1 VVDGVNVPA
10 ARVACVWVPFFAAA
24 AAERCEPVLREQP
37 LTVVRGAPPVT
48 RVVEANAAAREAAV
62 LPGMTESEARA
73 RCPGLVSRM
82 LCEDRV
88 AAAQHALL
96 EAALAVSPRV
106 EDTAPGLVHVD
117 VEGLGRLFG
126 DDLAVGER
134 LVRQA
139 RAIGLAARV
148 GVAASRT
155 IAQVAV
161 RAAAGRVVIVPPGRE
176 QATLATAPL
185 PVLDLPTEIAAT
197 LARWGV
203 RTLGALAT
211 LPRAGLVAR
220 LGPEGLRAHDLALGR
235 DPDPFKPY
243 VPPPFWEE
251 AQDFDWE
258 IEDLETLGGVLD
270 RVLERLTA
278 RLAAAHVWAD
288 TLDLQ
293 LQLTAGRRHE
303 RTIVLAQPTR
313 ERAVLASLVR
323 CELATRPLAAAVTA
337 AAMSVRV
344 VRVLSGQGRLGQPP
358 PPRQR
363 DLAALVARLT
373 ELVGPDNFGAPRLI
387 DSHHPDAVTL
397 AAFAPEDVDGEADE
411 TASSVAL
418 RRIRPPAP
426 VQVAARNDRP
436 VHLRWGSALHRV
448 LACAGPWRASGEWWD
463 GRAWARDEWDLLL
476 DDGTLCRLA
485 LDRMAN
491 QWLIDGIYD

>member
-1 VVDGVNVPA
+1 MSPPA
-10 ARVACVWVPFFAAA
+10 SRVACLWVPFFVAA
-24 AAERCEPVLREQP
+24 AAERCEPALAEQA
-37 LTVVRGAPPVT
+37 LAVVRGAPPIT
-48 RVVEANAAAREAAV
+48 RVVEANAAAREASV

-73 RCPGLVSRM
+73 RRPNLVTRM

-106 EDTAPGLVHVD
+106 EDTAPGLVHLD

-126 DDLAVGER
+126 DDIAVAER

-139 RAIGLAARV
+139 RAVGLPARA
-148 GVAASRT
+148 GVASSRT
-155 IAQVAV
+155 VARVAV
-161 RAAAGRVVIVPPGRE
+161 RATSGRVVIVPPGSER
-176 QATLATAPL
+176 ATLATAAL
-185 PVLDLPTEIAAT
+185 TVLDLSPGIAAT

-203 RTLGALAT
+203 WTLGELAA
-211 LPRAGLVAR
+211 LPRAGLAER
-220 LGPEGLRAHDLALGR
+220 LGPEGLRAHDLALGH
-235 DPDPFKPY
+235 DPDPFRPY
-243 VPPPFWEE
+243 VPAPFWEE

-258 IEDLETLGGVLD
+258 IEDLETLGSVLD

-278 RLAAAHVWAD
+278 RLGAAHVWAD

-303 RTIVLAQPTR
+303 RTIVLAQPSR
-313 ERAVLASLVR
+313 ERAVLTALVR
-323 CELATRPLAAAVTA
+323 CELATRPPMAAVTA
-337 AAMSVRV
+337 AAVSVRV
-344 VRVLSGQGRLGQPP
+344 VRVPPGQGRLGQPP

-363 DLAALVARLT
+363 DLAALSARLT
-373 ELVGPDNFGAPRLI
+373 ELVGANNFGSPRLI

-397 AAFAPEDVDGEADE
+397 APFAPEDVDGVADG
-411 TASSVAL
+411 TRSSVAL

-426 VQVAARNDRP
+426 VEVEAGNDRP
-436 VHLRWGSALHRV
+436 RHVRWGSAVHRV
-448 LACAGPWRASGEWWD
+448 VECAGPWRASGEWWD
-463 GRAWARDEWDLLL
+463 SRAWARDEWDLLL

-485 LDRMAN
+485 HDRVAN